1 MGAHFYISNLINTH
15 LMGIIDILIDNQH
28 HIIGGVLDGIIYK
41 EMEMN
46 NKPWALILG
55 SEAHG
60 ISKEL
65 YKVIDQRISI
75 PQRGP
80 IESLNVAIAGS
91 ILLDRLI
98 NE

>member
-1 MGAHFYISNLINTH
+1 MVLKKNKY
-15 LMGIIDILIDNQH
+15 
-28 HIIGGVLDGIIYK
+28 HIIGAALDGISYK
-41 EMEMN
+41 KMKIN

-60 ISKEL
+60 ISQEL
-65 YKVIDQRISI
+65 YSVIDQRISI

-98 NE
+98 HG

>member
-1 MGAHFYISNLINTH
+1 MIKI
-15 LMGIIDILIDNQH
+15 
-28 HIIGGVLDGIIYK
+28 
-41 EMEMN
+41 EN
-46 NKPWALILG
+46 NYWALILG
-55 SEAHG
+55 NEAYG

-65 YKVIDQRISI
+65 NRVIDLKISI

-98 NE
+98 HA

>member
-1 MGAHFYISNLINTH
+1 MAINILLINTN
-15 LMGIIDILIDNQH
+15 LMGIIDILKDNQY
-28 HIIGGVLDGIIYK
+28 HIIGAVLDGINYK

-46 NKPWALILG
+46 KKPWALILG

-65 YKVIDQRISI
+65 SKVIDQRKSI

>member
-1 MGAHFYISNLINTH
+1 
-15 LMGIIDILIDNQH
+15 MGIIDIVKDDKY
-28 HIIGGVLDGIIYK
+28 HIIGAVLDGINYK
-41 EMEMN
+41 GMEI

-65 YKVIDQRISI
+65 YKVINQRISI